1 LNQEAQMRARTLIGV
16 VLLVAG
22 LGSAT
27 QAAGDHGHGAAR
39 QWAVVY
45 LAEPTLIGSTV
56 VQGPVLFTHDADKMA
71 RGEPCT
77 SIQLFE
83 PRSGPLE
90 EIASFHCVPRQS
102 NVRTRFSLT
111 TRPSANLGFG
121 CVLTA
126 YQFAGD
132 PEVHGVPVLAEAH

>member
-1 LNQEAQMRARTLIGV
+1 MRAHTLIGV
-16 VLLVAG
+16 VLLAAG

-27 QAAGDHGHGAAR
+27 LTAGGHGHGAAR

-45 LAEPTLIGSTV
+45 LAEPTLIGSTF
-56 VQGPVLFTHDADKMA
+56 VQGPVLFTHDAQKMA

-77 SIQLFE
+77 SVQLFE
-83 PRSGPLE
+83 PHRGPFE
-90 EIASFHCVPRQS
+90 EVAAFHCIPRPGKVS
-102 NVRTRFSLT
+102 TRFLLT
-111 TRPSANLGFG
+111 TRAGASPGFG

-132 PEVHGVPVLAEAH
+132 PEVHGVPIVAEAH

>member
-1 LNQEAQMRARTLIGV
+1 MTTRTIVGV

-22 LGSAT
+22 LGSGT
-27 QAAGDHGHGAAR
+27 PAAGHDDHGRGR

-45 LAEPTLIGSTV
+45 LVEPTLIGSTI
-56 VQGPVLFTHDADKMA
+56 VQGPVLFTHDPVKMA

-77 SIQLFE
+77 SVRLFE
-83 PRSGPLE
+83 PGTGPIE
-90 EIASFHCVPRQS
+90 EIASFHCIPRPGKVT
-102 NVRTRFSLT
+102 NHFTLT
-111 TRPSANLGFG
+111 TRPNVADGFG

-132 PEVHGVPVLAEAH
+132 PEVHGVPTVAEAH